1 MSRLIDSRLPLP
13 ITLTLSCVHGP
24 KPDIGVLV
32 SGIERGSRHS
42 THFFFEAGFLN
53 NPFAASGEDF
63 AMHGGE
69 YKKALIIVIK
79 SNGVSALSLK

>member
-1 MSRLIDSRLPLP
+1 MSHLIDTRLPLP

-24 KPDIGVLV
+24 KPDGGVLV

-42 THFFFEAGFLN
+42 THFFFDAGFLK
-53 NPFAASGEDF
+53 SGEDF
-63 AMHGGE
+63 AMYGGE